1 MPNAAL
7 QQSTSLRIFPPMND
21 LNGLGLTGTFV
32 AEKNVFRETRKRL
45 SQYQFSTISP
55 SRQREYEANGWV
67 LDHKLK
73 RSVVMRHVK
82 PHDMLFKDRVWAAM
96 ARLNFQYL
104 NADRPID
111 PERGSDQYEQFDV
124 FAADDEVVLIIICR
138 SAPTPVS
145 SSFKQEI
152 EGIQD
157 ARPEVIRSLRGNSP
171 HRKLKYILATNNFI
185 VSEST
190 LQRIRDADIV
200 HMDEDTIDYYLEL
213 AEHLGRAARYQLL
226 GSLFAGSKIPGL
238 DPRVAAIRGKMG
250 GHAYYSFLIE
260 PSRLLK
266 LSYILHRNKANS
278 ELMPTY
284 QRLIRKSRL
293 KKVAQFVDGG
303 GFFPNS
309 IIVNVESGAR
319 GLRFEPAPRSDA
331 EGRFGVLHLPQT
343 YRAAYVIDGQHRLYG
358 YADSYRAETD
368 LVPVVAFVGLPRAVQ
383 VQLFM
388 QINENQQA
396 VPKNLRNT
404 LNSDLLYE
412 SPDKNEQIR
421 ALRLRIAQRLEEHKA
436 SPLRGRIIIGEEKVT
451 SLRCITIDSIN
462 LGLGRGNFIGSATRS
477 AMREPGTFYRGANEP
492 TLKALVPFLEMSFA
506 YLRESLPSQWELGK
520 AEGGFVFVNA
530 GIESFLRVLSDVV
543 DHVASRGRVDPRTD
557 GAEVVFAGVQRY
569 LEPLV
574 GYLRGLDR
582 ETASELRRLYGSA
595 GRAEY
600 WRKLQIAISSAI
612 PEFDPP
618 GLVAY
623 IADAS
628 KTFNTES
635 YNMLR
640 DIETFLHGDIR
651 RRLQD
656 HFGSRWFKDGVPQSV
671 YQEASTLAIDKNRD
685 RDAEDEVDAWDCL
698 HLIDYQKIL
707 QRSFATWQEL
717 FATQYTRPDEKS
729 KPGGWKA
736 KSAWLSELNRIR
748 NDVAHNYSVKES
760 DYNFLVAIHTWLEPS
775 RITSELEE

>member
-1 MPNAAL
+1 MDN
-7 QQSTSLRIFPPMND
+7 
-21 LNGLGLTGTFV
+21 LNIAGLAGAFV
-32 AEKNVFRETRKRL
+32 AEKSIPRETRSRL
-45 SQYQFSTISP
+45 SQYQFDTISP
-55 SRQREYEANGWV
+55 SRQSEYEANGWV
-67 LDHKLK
+67 LDHKLR

-82 PHDMLFKDRVWAAM
+82 PHDTLFKDRVWAAM

-104 NADRPID
+104 NTNRLFDLEYGP
-111 PERGSDQYEQFDV
+111 GQHEQIDV
-124 FAADDEVVLIIICR
+124 FAADDEVVLIIVCR
-138 SAPTPVS
+138 SAQVPVS
-145 SSFKQEI
+145 SAFKQEI
-152 EGIQD
+152 EGIQE
-157 ARPEVIRSLRGNSP
+157 ARPGVIRALRGSFP
-171 HRKLKYILATNNFI
+171 YRKFKYILATNNFI

-190 LQRIRDADIV
+190 VQRMKDADIV

-213 AEHLGRAARYQLL
+213 AEHLGRAARFQLL

-238 DPRVAAIRGKMG
+238 DPRVAAIQGKMG
-250 GHAYYSFLIE
+250 GHVYYSFLIE

-293 KKVAQFVDGG
+293 KKVSQFVDGG

-319 GLRFEPAPRSDA
+319 GLRFDLAPRSDT
-331 EGRFGVLHLPQT
+331 EGRLGILHLPQT

-358 YADSYRAETD
+358 YADSYRADTD
-368 LVPVVAFVGLPRAVQ
+368 LIPVVAFVGLPRAVQ

-412 SPDKNEQIR
+412 SPNKNEQIR

-436 SPLRGRIIIGEEKVT
+436 SPLRGRIIIAEEKAT

-462 LGLGRGNFIGSATRS
+462 LGLDRGNFIGSVTKS
-477 AMREPGTFYRGANEP
+477 AMREPGTFYRGANDP
-492 TLKALVPFLEMSFA
+492 TLKALVPFLEMCFA
-506 YLRESLPSQWELGK
+506 YLRENLPSQWELGK

-530 GIESFLRVLSDVV
+530 GIESFLRVLSDIV
-543 DHVASRGRVDPRTD
+543 DHVVSEGRADPRTD
-557 GAEVVFAGVQRY
+557 GADVVFAEVRRY
-569 LEPLV
+569 LDPLV
-574 GYLRGLDR
+574 IYLRGLSR
-582 ETASELRRLYGSA
+582 EAASEFKRLYGSA
-595 GRAEY
+595 GRARY
-600 WRKLQIAISSAI
+600 WRKLQIAINSAI

-618 GLVAY
+618 GLASYVA
-623 IADAS
+623 DES

-635 YNMLR
+635 YNMIR
-640 DIETFLHGDIR
+640 DIETFLHTDIR

-656 HFGSRWFKDGVPQSV
+656 HFGARWFKDGVPQSV
-671 YQEASTLAIDKNRD
+671 YQEASALAIDKNRE
-685 RDAEDEVDAWDCL
+685 RDVEDEVEPWDSL
-698 HLIDYQKIL
+698 RLIDYQKIL
-707 QRSFATWQEL
+707 QRNFTTWQEL
-717 FATQYTRPDEKS
+717 FAAQYTRPDEES

-736 KSAWLSELNRIR
+736 KTGWLDELNRIR
-748 NDVAHNYSVKES
+748 NEVAHNYSVKES
-760 DYNFLVAIHTWLEPS
+760 DYNFLVAIYTWLEPDK
-775 RITSELEE
+775 IGSESEE